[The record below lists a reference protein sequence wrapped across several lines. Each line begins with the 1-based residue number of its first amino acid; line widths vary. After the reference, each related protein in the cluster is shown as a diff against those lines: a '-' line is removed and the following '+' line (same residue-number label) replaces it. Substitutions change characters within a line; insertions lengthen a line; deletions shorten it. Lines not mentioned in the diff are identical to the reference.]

1 MKQVKIYSAIFRS
14 EEQDGSNPQERVEF
28 FCDKD
33 LVAGDVKFE
42 PENYAT
48 DFLRA
53 QGEWLDELLEEDPI
67 TDNEEIQRILGE
79 ALNYIR
85 DVCENNGF
93 DCGDVAQDLEKLLV
107 SHIATT

>member
-53 QGEWLDELLEEDPI
+53 QGEWLDELLEEDAI
-67 TDNEEIQRILGE
+67 TDPVEVIGILE
-79 ALNYIR
+79 SALEFIR
-85 DVCENNGF
+85 SNPVDGS
-93 DCGDVAQDLEKLLV
+93 DDLSQQVEKLLV
-107 SHIATT
+107 SYVATTT